1 MVVEVELQS
10 GDPFQQVFYSQFN
23 VLNQTFSRDFQ
34 VNQVGQVTED
44 EEEQEPD
51 SGEEETQVRKRKSSI
66 LRSIIHLFRCERFP
80 VSLYLIERRSR
91 EN

>member
-1 MVVEVELQS
+1 M
-10 GDPFQQVFYSQFN
+10 
-23 VLNQTFSRDFQ
+23 
-34 VNQVGQVTED
+34 NQVGQVTED
-44 EEEQEPD
+44 KEQESD

-91 EN
+91 ENWQTTRLFCDFLDQFSKVYYGGNLSHLFFG